1 MIPIRI
7 LSLLAYFINIFIDI
21 IIYGLG
27 GHAKV
32 LWNLLDGGLS
42 CNGPLL
48 GSFESM
54 RDGTLGTNP
63 HQHPPSAWQMSRCWV
78 PILASIPRVLG
89 K

>member
-1 MIPIRI
+1 
-7 LSLLAYFINIFIDI
+7 
-21 IIYGLG
+21 
-27 GHAKV
+27 
-32 LWNLLDGGLS
+32 LDGGLS